1 MVWTRR
7 WKRWGTTSTCS
18 HRAGWAAMSA
28 ASDRGFSFSSVV
40 WAVSSECVPTA
51 MTTQSSAVGI
61 QFDPVGKSWQQVQ
74 HGSRST
80 GGTSTPKHH
89 FPMPYLPDVQCGTSF
104 PSSALSGVHVRSP
117 CGYCGIVVF
126 PRRSRHWVAGS
137 GRASVCNEGDANV
150 YCLLACLLDL
160 GHSTGPMRRGDR
172 AGRRP
177 RAGCLSDKT
186 RARRPDWTLIVGCS
200 GTSRH
205 A

>member
-1 MVWTRR
+1 LDAQVEEVGDDEHMFSSRGMGCDVCS
-7 WKRWGTTSTCS
+7 KRSRVLLLECRMGCQF
-18 HRAGWAAMSA
+18 RVCAACHDYTKQCCGYPVRSGGKIVAASA
-28 ASDRGFSFSSVV
+28 AR
-40 WAVSSECVPTA
+40 
-51 MTTQSSAVGI
+51 QSIDWRYDYSQA
-61 QFDPVGKSWQQVQ
+61 P
-74 HGSRST
+74 
-80 GGTSTPKHH
+80 
-89 FPMPYLPDVQCGTSF
+89 FPYMPYLPDVQCGTSF
-104 PSSALSGVHVRSP
+104 LSSALSGVHVRSP
-117 CGYCGIVVF
+117 CGYCGIAVF

-150 YCLLACLLDL
+150 YNLLACLLDL

-186 RARRPDWTLIVGCS
+186 RAHRPDWTLIVGCS